1 MNSNS
6 SMAGLASLVQSRG
19 RNGDSMLVHMG
30 PEEVQGLQSI
40 ALAHGGSLTIN
51 PVTGM
56 VEANFLKKLLPAIAG
71 FTLNSLFPGMG
82 TLGTSLLVGGATGLI
97 EGDLKK
103 GINAGMGAYSG
114 ANIRQALARAGQ
126 AAKAEAAKKLTGSAL
141 SGPSKVDVEM
151 PLGQDILEMTAP
163 KAAVT
168 PTVAPTPAL
177 NLAQPRGILDRVG
190 QSKFGQSDMGA
201 GIMSLFRPGGGEQM
215 VKYLGGPN
223 QAGMTFAP
231 IMSAIDEAEQERN
244 AKKMR
249 QITEGENYFYIPGE
263 FNKQSGKFEPGR
275 YVDAKGNPYTKPFK
289 WGFADGGVIP
299 SQGNM
304 YPMARLQAGGMGG
317 YDTPIDSMSGQ
328 EFPVTNFAE
337 GGTVDPLEDYYRSL
351 LAPPSSTNPNQ
362 ADVDANTKYVD
373 EWNKIFAGGMRD
385 FGGKGDSAA
394 SYYQASTAP
403 APVYDT
409 RAESDPF
416 DTTTPVKE
424 DPIDKLPVKTKEPE
438 PVNTFKPTE
447 APPADPITFQPNP
460 EPSPIDDFLEQYP
473 ITPPK
478 AEPPKAEP
486 PKAEPP
492 QQTVTK
498 VEEIIPGTVEGGG
511 FELDTGPVPSDF
523 VEPEPV
529 QDPRTG
535 TVTIDQDVS
544 TFKPE
549 PNKPTSVE
557 EFLAATDPNKAKE
570 PEKDYF
576 STFTPAEPEP
586 VTIAPEA
593 PPYTETYGSTSA
605 IDEFLAA
612 TDPNK
617 AKEPEKDYFST
628 FTPRETKPTTIDDFL
643 RDNPVE
649 SMDNDTAQQ
658 NWVGKA
664 LDYLESS
671 GGTTGGSIAAARS
684 VYQDWK
690 DGKLS
695 WDSAKSALKG
705 FVEGF
710 IPGSEKVFKKPEEA
724 PKETPP
730 VADQNTSNYD
740 EEQFMGS
747 DYSTDPFQS
756 QDPDFWNEYSVS
768 LPDLVEDL
776 PTLTTRG
783 MAAGGPTDFN
793 NDYYN
798 FGFARGG
805 LGTLP
810 EYKAGGKLLRGPGDG
825 MSDDIPA
832 VIRGAKVQRA
842 ALADGEFVIPA
853 DVVSHLGNGSTEA
866 GAKKLYQMMDKIRVA
881 RTGNKRQGRQINPD
895 KFIHV

>member
-1 MNSNS
+1 
-6 SMAGLASLVQSRG
+6 
-19 RNGDSMLVHMG
+19 MG
-30 PEEVQGLQSI
+30 PEEVRGLQSI

-82 TLGTSLLVGGATGLI
+82 TFGTSLLVGGATGLI

-103 GINAGMGAYSG
+103 GIKAGMGAYSG
-114 ANIRQALARAGQ
+114 ANIRQALAQAGQ
-126 AAKAEAAKKLTGSAL
+126 AAKAQAAKKLTGSAL

-168 PTVAPTPAL
+168 PTVSPTPAL
-177 NLAQPRGILDRVG
+177 NLAQPKGILERVG

-263 FNKQSGKFEPGR
+263 FNKQAGKFEPGR

-299 SQGNM
+299 SRGNM

-317 YDTPIDSMSGQ
+317 YDTPIDSISGQ
-328 EFPVTNFAE
+328 ESPVTNFAE
-337 GGTVDPLEDYYRSL
+337 GGKVDPLEEYYRSL

-362 ADVDANTKYVD
+362 ADVDANTKYVG

-385 FGGKGDSAA
+385 FGGKSDSAA

-403 APVYDT
+403 APVYDA

-416 DTTTPVKE
+416 DTTTPVKQ
-424 DPIDKLPVKTKEPE
+424 DPIDTLPVKTKEPE
-438 PVNTFKPTE
+438 PVNTFEPPE
-447 APPADPITFQPNP
+447 NPPADPITFQPNP
-460 EPSPIDDFLEQYP
+460 EP
-473 ITPPK
+473 
-478 AEPPKAEP
+478 
-486 PKAEPP
+486 
-492 QQTVTK
+492 
-498 VEEIIPGTVEGGG
+498 
-511 FELDTGPVPSDF
+511 
-523 VEPEPV
+523 EPV
-529 QDPRTG
+529 QDSRKG
-535 TVTIDQDVS
+535 TITIEEDVTL
-544 TFKPE
+544 FKPE
-549 PNKPTSVE
+549 PVKPTSID

-576 STFTPAEPEP
+576 STFTPTEPEP

-593 PPYTETYGSTSA
+593 PPYTETYGSTPV

-643 RDNPVE
+643 RDNPIE
-649 SMDNDTAQQ
+649 SVASDIDPRNRQSANDTAQQ
-658 NWVGKA
+658 NWIGKA
-664 LDYLESS
+664 IDYLESS
-671 GGTTGGSIAAARS
+671 GGTTGGSIAAAKS
-684 VYQDWK
+684 IYQDWK

-695 WDSAKSALKG
+695 WDSAKGALKG
-705 FVEGF
+705 FIEGF
-710 IPGSEKVFKKPEEA
+710 IPGSEKIFKKPEEA

-730 VADQNTSNYD
+730 VADQNAVNYD

-756 QDPDFWNEYSVS
+756 QDPDFWNEYSIS
-768 LPDLVEDL
+768 FPDLVGDL

-783 MAAGGPTDFN
+783 RAAGGPIGPVAD
-793 NDYYN
+793 DYYN

-805 LGTLP
+805 LGALP

-881 RTGNKRQGRQINPD
+881 RTGDKRQGRQINPD
-895 KFIHV
+895 KFLPV